1 MNDQVEV
8 VKWVLKEG
16 GDGLEEGLGGETAE
30 DQEMDDGQEHLE
42 EKENTNANANANADT
57 TSLVEQLQ
65 ETGI

>member
-1 MNDQVEV
+1 LNDQVEV

-30 DQEMDDGQEHLE
+30 DQEMDDGQEDHE
-42 EKENTNANANANADT
+42 EKENTNTNTDT